1 VTLSRRSFFTKLAGA
16 AVAVKAAPALVSSA
30 SVYTWQEPV
39 TNLTTRVF
47 FTCDG
52 KALAQ
57 AALPHIP
64 AVLQREGL

>member
-1 VTLSRRSFFTKLAGA
+1 MISRRSFFTKLVGA

-47 FTCDG
+47 FACDG
-52 KALAQ
+52 RELAKAIA
-57 AALPHIP
+57 PFP
-64 AVLQREGL
+64 AVLQRQGL